1 MGARMSYRVMYV
13 GENSALAVSERLEEV
28 HAEPNV
34 PTVNVV
40 EVKRGRKVERTRPII
55 EGYVFARYAKRV
67 RGVVN
72 VLQVDGHDATV
83 SDAEVDAIAAKPRAE
98 PDKWR
103 VHMRVRALAG
113 PFAHFEGRIVEL
125 RKARAKVE
133 MSVFGRPTPIWLGL
147 EQLEAVT

>member
-1 MGARMSYRVMYV
+1 MSYRVLYV

-72 VLQVDGHDATV
+72 VLQSDGHDATV
-83 SDAEVDAIAAKPRAE
+83 SDAEVDAIAVRPPASALC
-98 PDKWR
+98 KWS
-103 VHMRVRALAG
+103 VGQPVRIGAG
-113 PFAHFEGRIVEL
+113 PLMGCAARIVDI
-125 RKARAKVE
+125 RSGRARVE
-133 MSVFGRPTPIWLGL
+133 VSVFGRQTLAWLPL
-147 EQLEAVT
+147 ESLEAVT